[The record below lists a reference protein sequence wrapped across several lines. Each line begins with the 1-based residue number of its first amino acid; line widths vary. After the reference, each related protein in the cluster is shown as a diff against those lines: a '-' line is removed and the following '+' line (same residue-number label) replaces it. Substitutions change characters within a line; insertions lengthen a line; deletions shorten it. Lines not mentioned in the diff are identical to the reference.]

1 MRSGV
6 GLAMSEARR
15 RSLQGTVTRGRT
27 AHVTPKASFSACR
40 EKMASQVSQ
49 ASHLRAR
56 GVWTEEDANDLR
68 FYFAL
73 EAFGGVTSNFLAQVQ
88 VIAGLRRRTGESD
101 DTMVECIDACRRWER
116 IGASLAAL
124 PACHMAVLEAAF
136 GGQDETMSEDRCLYG
151 DELAG
156 VLASTRSNGAAR
168 VRTAQKRLTAAKI
181 QYALRRA
188 RN

>member
-1 MRSGV
+1 M
-6 GLAMSEARR
+6 
-15 RSLQGTVTRGRT
+15 QGRATRGRT
-27 AHVTPKASFSACR
+27 ALVTSKASFSAYL
-40 EKMASQVSQ
+40 EKMASQESQ
-49 ASHLRAR
+49 ESHLRAR

-73 EAFGGVTSNFLAQVQ
+73 KAFGGVTSNFLAQVQ

-101 DTMVECIDACRRWER
+101 DAMVECIDAVRRWER
-116 IGASLAAL
+116 IRAHLAAL
-124 PACHMAVLEAAF
+124 PACHMAILEAAF
-136 GGQDETMSEDRCLYG
+136 GGQDETISEDRCLYG

-168 VRTAQKRLTAAKI
+168 VQTAQKRLTAAKI
-181 QYALRRA
+181 EYALRRA